1 LKVGKKIVNFGI
13 EGNKSVLKPL
23 PQPKRSKINKAVM

>member
-1 LKVGKKIVNFGI
+1 LKVGNKIVNFGS

-23 PQPKRSKINKAVM
+23 PQSKQLKINKAVM